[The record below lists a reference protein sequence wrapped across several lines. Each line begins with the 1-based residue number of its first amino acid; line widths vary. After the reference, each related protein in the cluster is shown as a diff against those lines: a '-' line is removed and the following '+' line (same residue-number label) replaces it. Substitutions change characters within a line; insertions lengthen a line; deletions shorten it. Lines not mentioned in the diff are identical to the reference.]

1 MTILL
6 LSIHSPCNNFA
17 TISLVAKFL
26 TVFISARVQGY
37 GNSIALAAGFGLSS
51 SGELA
56 SVLAK
61 RGTDIGVTSSFLLA
75 MIGTM
80 TIITTFITPYMT
92 KLRRKF
98 SGMIASKIAMLFFS
112 VCRHKKRKTRI
123 LDFSIKISKYED
135 NR

>member
-1 MTILL
+1 
-6 LSIHSPCNNFA
+6 
-17 TISLVAKFL
+17 VAKFL

-37 GNSIALAAGFGLSS
+37 GNSIALTAGFGLSS
-51 SGELA
+51 SGGELA

-92 KLRRKF
+92 KLRWKF

-123 LDFSIKISKYED
+123 LDFRIKISKYED